1 MLTHKILKKY
11 PINNAPYLVQSIDS
25 NYNESYYSQKCWIT
39 SLGDFNNESDN
50 LQNLCFSKLCTY
62 TDSEELLSN
71 NYPTEICKNLEY
83 EIKDLELMKNNLKKE
98 FKNIDTEIEQFE
110 MLPELT
116 KDINNTL
123 NQQILQA
130 KLYHYLDCSRK
141 R

>member
-1 MLTHKILKKY
+1 MKRLLLINIFIIFLPFRYALTNDAEPTIL
-11 PINNAPYLVQSIDS
+11 
-25 NYNESYYSQKCWIT
+25 
-39 SLGDFNNESDN
+39 
-50 LQNLCFSKLCTY
+50 
-62 TDSEELLSN
+62 
-71 NYPTEICKNLEY
+71 EICKNLEH

-98 FKNIDTEIEQFE
+98 FKNIDTDIEQFE

>member
-1 MLTHKILKKY
+1 MKRLLLINIFIIFLPFRYALANAAEPTIL
-11 PINNAPYLVQSIDS
+11 
-25 NYNESYYSQKCWIT
+25 
-39 SLGDFNNESDN
+39 
-50 LQNLCFSKLCTY
+50 
-62 TDSEELLSN
+62 
-71 NYPTEICKNLEY
+71 EICKNLEH

-98 FKNIDTEIEQFE
+98 FKKIDTEIEQFE

>member
-1 MLTHKILKKY
+1 MKRLLLINIFVILL
-11 PINNAPYLVQSIDS
+11 PLR
-25 NYNESYYSQKCWIT
+25 
-39 SLGDFNNESDN
+39 
-50 LQNLCFSKLCTY
+50 CTLAN
-62 TDSEELLSN
+62 DAK
-71 NYPTEICKNLEY
+71 PTILEICKNLEH
-83 EIKDLELMKNNLKKE
+83 EIKDLEQMKNNLKKE

>member
-1 MLTHKILKKY
+1 MKRFLLINIFIIFLIFRYALANDAEPSIL
-11 PINNAPYLVQSIDS
+11 
-25 NYNESYYSQKCWIT
+25 
-39 SLGDFNNESDN
+39 
-50 LQNLCFSKLCTY
+50 
-62 TDSEELLSN
+62 
-71 NYPTEICKNLEY
+71 EICKNLEY

-98 FKNIDTEIEQFE
+98 FKNIETEIEQFE

>member
-1 MLTHKILKKY
+1 
-11 PINNAPYLVQSIDS
+11 
-25 NYNESYYSQKCWIT
+25 
-39 SLGDFNNESDN
+39 
-50 LQNLCFSKLCTY
+50 
-62 TDSEELLSN
+62 
-71 NYPTEICKNLEY
+71 
-83 EIKDLELMKNNLKKE
+83 MKNNLKKE